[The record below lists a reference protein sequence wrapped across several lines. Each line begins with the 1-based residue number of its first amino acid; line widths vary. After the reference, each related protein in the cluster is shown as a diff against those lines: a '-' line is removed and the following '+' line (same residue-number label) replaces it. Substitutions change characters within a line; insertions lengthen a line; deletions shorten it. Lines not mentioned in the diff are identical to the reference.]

1 MNQNS
6 PAEYDEETRNIL
18 MQGMTAAAAQASM
31 GLPTGDK
38 ELAETMR
45 KEREDLAR
53 DMERKNEIAQRRRA
67 ALVAGEVPGE
77 TPVQQSAVEQK
88 AVKKR
93 GKKGMKKQEVA
104 RVSTGEFTEAPRKP
118 IAASPSI
125 PEIDQNGVFS
135 QADLD
140 LINSVKS
147 RSAQARTGFLE
158 QHETVHPG
166 AYDAR
171 REMPQMPPQPEPA
184 PEYARERL
192 TDPNM
197 MAPQPVPGQV
207 QTSDAGYWG
216 AQHARMSAAA
226 QQEAPRQQSPDIQD
240 AEVSAMYARQSING
254 QGVPG
259 YGQVNPQ
266 FTQPV
271 LPQVNPQFPI
281 PPVNPYAPLQQ
292 APVQDARTAYTEA
305 ATVAPVLQ
313 SVDTGVPGMDRHV
326 ESIYAPKE
334 SPVIQPVARFN
345 PARPDKDFE
354 AFTEI
359 TGWPS
364 RGLFYEDKVYGQA
377 LKTIDAFMLS
387 DADSDDITTILT
399 TILGR
404 RLRGISPEDIL
415 TADEEYL
422 MYWLR
427 ASSYS
432 ETDNALPKVPFKCEH
447 CGHEYRTADTIGML
461 PNVTFMDL
469 IFSTEVPPEDTAA
482 MHAENGYVEFTTY
495 DGRECDIYLR
505 RRKHDRIVNE
515 YIEGW
520 EKANKKVFPKYK
532 TLPLSIAAVVEIED
546 CETMTEKVEYIE
558 EYPLSVRS
566 ELLRAVMGAQ
576 VVSSTKVNIKCPN
589 CGGTATVPYPFRTLA
604 YVATL

>member
-1 MNQNS
+1 MNQNPS
-6 PAEYDEETRNIL
+6 VEYDEETRNIL
-18 MQGMTAAAAQASM
+18 MQGMSAAAAQASM

-38 ELAETMR
+38 ELADTM
-45 KEREDLAR
+45 KQEREDLAR

-67 ALVAGEVPGE
+67 ALVAGDAPGE
-77 TPVQQSAVEQK
+77 FPAQPSAVEQK

-93 GKKGMKKQEVA
+93 GKKGMKKQEATRVA
-104 RVSTGEFTEAPRKP
+104 PNEFTEAPRKP
-118 IAASPSI
+118 IEASPAI
-125 PEIDQNGVFS
+125 PVIEPNGALT
-135 QADLD
+135 QADID
-140 LINSVKS
+140 LINMVKS
-147 RSAQARTGFLE
+147 RSAQARDGFLE
-158 QHETVHPG
+158 RNDTVHPG
-166 AYDAR
+166 AFDAR
-171 REMPQMPPQPEPA
+171 GGMQRVPGEPA

-192 TDPNM
+192 SDPNL
-197 MAPQPVPGQV
+197 MAPQALRGQA
-207 QTSDAGYWG
+207 TSPEAGYWG
-216 AQHARMSAAA
+216 AQQARMSAAV
-226 QQEAPRQQSPDIQD
+226 QPVAPQPDARD
-240 AEVSAMYARQSING
+240 AEISAMYARQTLNG
-254 QGVPG
+254 QVAQQYTP
-259 YGQVNPQ
+259 PSM
-266 FTQPV
+266 
-271 LPQVNPQFPI
+271 PQVNPQFPM
-281 PPVNPYAPLQQ
+281 PPVNPSVPLQP
-292 APVQDARTAYTEA
+292 APVPDARTAYTEA
-305 ATVAPVLQ
+305 STVVPPVQ
-313 SVDTGVPGMDRHV
+313 SVDTGIPGMDRHV
-326 ESIYAPKE
+326 EYVYAPKE

-345 PARPDKDFE
+345 PARPNKDFE

-364 RGLFYEDKVYGQA
+364 WGLFYEDKVYGQA

-387 DADSDDITTILT
+387 DTDADDITTTLT

-432 ETDNALPKVPFKCEH
+432 ETDNALPKVPFKCEQ
-447 CGHEYRTADTIGML
+447 CGHEYRTADTMGML

-469 IFSTEVPPEDTAA
+469 IFSTEVPPEETAA
-482 MHAENGYVEFTTY
+482 MHAENGYVQFTTY
-495 DGRECDIYLR
+495 DDRECDIYLR

>member
-1 MNQNS
+1 MNQNPS
-6 PAEYDEETRNIL
+6 VEYDEETRNIL

-45 KEREDLAR
+45 QEQEDLAR

-77 TPVQQSAVEQK
+77 AAPVQQSAVEQK

-93 GKKGMKKQEVA
+93 GKKSMKKQEAA
-104 RVSTGEFTEAPRKP
+104 RVVPNEFTEAPRKP
-118 IAASPSI
+118 IEASPAIPSI
-125 PEIDQNGVFS
+125 EPNGALT

-140 LINSVKS
+140 LINIVKS
-147 RSAQARTGFLE
+147 RSAQARDGFLE

-166 AYDAR
+166 AFDAR
-171 REMPQMPPQPEPA
+171 RNNPQMPSRAEPS
-184 PEYARERL
+184 PEYARERMN
-192 TDPNM
+192 DPNM
-197 MAPQPVPGQV
+197 MAPQALPGQV
-207 QTSDAGYWG
+207 QTPEAGYW
-216 AQHARMSAAA
+216 ASQQARMSAAR
-226 QQEAPRQQSPDIQD
+226 QEAPRPQSPDIQD
-240 AEVSAMYARQSING
+240 AEVSAMYARASING
-254 QGVPG
+254 QGFPG

-271 LPQVNPQFPI
+271 MPQVNPQFPM

-292 APVQDARTAYTEA
+292 VPVQDARAAYTESA
-305 ATVAPVLQ
+305 RVAPQVQ
-313 SVDTGVPGMDRHV
+313 SVDTGVPGMDRHAETV
-326 ESIYAPKE
+326 YASTEP
-334 SPVIQPVARFN
+334 PIIQSVTRFD

-359 TGWPS
+359 VGWPS
-364 RGLFYEDKVYGQA
+364 KGLFYGDKVYGQA

-387 DADSDDITTILT
+387 DADSEDITTVLT

-432 ETDNALPKVPFKCEH
+432 ETDTGLPKVTFKCDK
-447 CGHEYRTADTIGML
+447 CGSEYRTYETLSML

-469 IFSTEVPPEDTAA
+469 SFSTDRPPEETAA
-482 MHAENGYVEFTTY
+482 MHAENGYVQFTTY

-505 RRKHDRIVNE
+505 RRKHDRIINE
-515 YIEGW
+515 YVEGW
-520 EKANKKVFPKYK
+520 EKANNKVFPKYK
-532 TLPLSIAAVVEIED
+532 SLPLSIASVVEIED
-546 CETMTEKVEYIE
+546 CDTMTDKVQYIE
-558 EYPLSVRS
+558 EYPLNAKSA
-566 ELLRAVMGAQ
+566 LLRAVTGAQ
-576 VVSSTKVNIKCPN
+576 VVSTTSVTIKCPN
-589 CGGTATVPYPFRTLA
+589 CGGAATVPYPFRVLA